1 MRVVVIVLGAIV
13 SVSML
18 EAQQATVVPAALLP
32 APADS
37 GYASW
42 SRATQVRVTPHF
54 LSNGDLHASILP
66 LNEQT
71 RRWRTDGR
79 RAIADYCAQV
89 NGLSPALAGALETQS
104 PFARYDSAAASVPTI
119 AITFVVARLA
129 AAGCG
134 DSGDNVRALLADG
147 VMHQSAGND
156 HPRRGITLV
165 EVRKNGNPVIPLLTA
180 QRTGAVVT
188 VDGVI
193 EGSAIVRVYLPLT
206 AVAPDATGRLPV
218 VELFAAEELY
228 ATSYVISVP
237 DRVVREL
244 WTEQFAWRTARL
256 VVAGRDAAVI
266 PLPTPRDPR
275 LLRSR
280 ELYQRGQFSEASLVA
295 VTHLATNRA
304 IDSRDRVSAQV
315 QLGLT
320 FSSGGEELVARYF
333 LRGAM
338 LSHPCL
344 QFTVDAPIAHRQLLD
359 RNRTAGV
366 CDKRSMQTLALVSLV
381 PGGAQW
387 TDPRRSKVRGGLL
400 FGVSA
405 ILLGS
410 GVIHRV
416 AAADLHERY
425 LEEAVDPQSL
435 YARAESHRALADQRL
450 TLFVSMWVAQWA
462 WNMGHELLLRRRI
475 RLESNYGAPTSSFA
489 PVDASTSPFEQ

>member
-13 SVSML
+13 SASTL
-18 EAQQATVVPAALLP
+18 EAQQTTVVPAALLP
-32 APADS
+32 APADT

-42 SRATQVRVTPHF
+42 SRATDVRVTPHI

-79 RAIADYCAQV
+79 RAVADRCAQAY
-89 NGLSPALAGALETQS
+89 GLSRELAGALETQS
-104 PFARYDSAAASVPTI
+104 PFASYDSAAASVPTI

-156 HPRRGITLV
+156 HPRRGVTLV
-165 EVRKNGNPVIPLLTA
+165 EVRKDGAPVIPLLTA
-180 QRTGAVVT
+180 RRFATVVT
-188 VDGVI
+188 ADGVI
-193 EGSAIVRVYLPLT
+193 EGSAIVRVYLPLST
-206 AVAPDATGRLPV
+206 VAPDARGRLPV
-218 VELFAAEELY
+218 VVLHAAEKLY
-228 ATSYVISVP
+228 ESPRAITVP
-237 DRVVREL
+237 DSVVREL

-256 VVAGRDAAVI
+256 VVAGRNASVVS
-266 PLPTPRDPR
+266 LPTPHDPR
-275 LLRSR
+275 LLQSR
-280 ELYQRGQFSEASLVA
+280 ELYRRGRFSEASLVA
-295 VTHLATNRA
+295 VTHLATNPA
-304 IDSRDRVSAQV
+304 IGARDRVSAQV

-320 FSSGGEELVARYF
+320 FSSGGEELVASYF
-333 LRGAM
+333 LSGAM

-344 QFTVDAPIAHRQLLD
+344 QFAGDAAIAHRQLLD
-359 RNRTAGV
+359 RNRPEGV
-366 CDKRSMQTLALVSLV
+366 CDKRSMRTLALVSLV

-387 TDPRRSKVRGGLL
+387 TDPRRSKVRGGFV

-405 ILLGS
+405 ILLAS
-410 GVIHRV
+410 GVTHRV

-425 LEEAVDPQSL
+425 LKEAVEPQSL
-435 YARAESHRALADQRL
+435 YARAESHREIADQRL
-450 TLFVSMWVAQWA
+450 TLFTAVWVAQWA
-462 WNMGHELLLRRRI
+462 WNMGHEFLLRRRI

-489 PVDASTSPFEQ
+489 PVDSSTSPFEQ